1 MARNTVRYEPNFP
14 GLGKI
19 MTSRGME
26 AMLRN
31 KTQEGKQYAEVIA
44 PVETGDYKS
53 RFRVS
58 SAARGAGR
66 WSDRAAGYLYNDS
79 DHALAVEF
87 QDDYRTLGIVA
98 DIIENGL

>member
-26 AMLRN
+26 AMLRTEAQ
-31 KTQEGKQYAEVIA
+31 KGRQYAEVIA
-44 PVETGDYKS
+44 PRDTGDYASK
-53 RFRVS
+53 FRVTS
-58 SAARGAGR
+58 SSHGAGR
-66 WSDRAAGYLYNDS
+66 WADRAAGYLYNDS
-79 DHALAVEF
+79 GHALAVEF

>member
-1 MARNTVRYEPNFP
+1 MARVNVRYQMNFR

-19 MTSRGME
+19 MKGPGME

-31 KTQEGKQYAEVIA
+31 KAQEGKQYAEVIA

-58 SAARGAGR
+58 SASRGAGR
-66 WSDRAAGYLYNDS
+66 WSDRAAGYLHNDS
-79 DHALAVEF
+79 DHAMYVEYT
-87 QDDYRTLGIVA
+87 DDYRTLGIVA

>member
-1 MARNTVRYEPNFP
+1 MADPVRYEPDFP

-19 MTSRGME
+19 MRGKQMQ
-26 AMLRN
+26 AMLAAQAQ
-31 KTQEGKQYAEVIA
+31 KGKQYAEVIA
-44 PVETGDYKS
+44 PRDTGDYAAS
-53 RFRVS
+53 FRVS

-66 WSDRAAGYLYNDS
+66 FADRAAGYLYNDS

-87 QDDYRTLGIVA
+87 QDDSRTLGIVA

>member
-1 MARNTVRYEPNFP
+1 MANTVRYEPNFA
-14 GLGKI
+14 GLGKV

-26 AMLRN
+26 AMLRG
-31 KTQEGKQYAEVIA
+31 KTQEGRQYAEVIA
-44 PVETGDYKS
+44 PAETGDYKS

-66 WSDRAAGYLYNDS
+66 WADRAAGYLYNDS

>member
-1 MARNTVRYEPNFP
+1 MARVNVRYDANFQ
-14 GLGKI
+14 GLGKL
-19 MTSRGME
+19 MTGREME

-31 KTQEGKQYAEVIA
+31 KAQEGKQYAEVIA
-44 PVETGDYKS
+44 PVETGDYKAH
-53 RFRVS
+53 FRAT
-58 SAARGAGR
+58 SAKRGAGR